1 MNGFTLLEGLIV
13 LIILG
18 LGTLITLGNISPLQ
32 QHYDGDI
39 MVNKLVRD
47 LHFARQQAIM
57 RQTPIRVLPT
67 EGQWSDGYQVVI
79 KETGESLSTHI
90 NKTTLK
96 NSRHYIEFA
105 ATGFAEGS
113 NSTFIYTNTYEE
125 RKIII
130 NRQGRVRV
138 E

>member
-18 LGTLITLGNISPLQ
+18 LSTLITLGNISPLQ

-47 LHFARQQAIM
+47 LHFARQQAVI
-57 RQTPIRVLPT
+57 RKTPIRVLPA
-67 EGQWSDGYQVVI
+67 EGQWSDGYQVLI
-79 KETGESLSTHI
+79 KETGESLSINI
-90 NKTTLK
+90 NKSTLK
-96 NSRHYIEFA
+96 NSRPYIEFA